1 MPKQQITDFKTTAPD
16 SGEIRFLSNTSGE
29 VQGIT
34 ISAFDCGGNSRIESV
49 ANLTSVDIG
58 VVSLNTINGETYS
71 GYFYYEVSPTVSTA
85 SLTSYEGVCTTTTLA
100 PSPVVDTF
108 RNSDYNATFNNAI
121 VPRRIERTGSID
133 ANYGGVFEVDGKNSQ
148 LTPLNYD
155 TIMSGS
161 AVTASFQ
168 ESNLYSKSWTLPRY
182 EGSKLTSGSLF
193 YDDPALTFKSFV
205 GAKYGLLDSSSTIRS
220 SSEKPLQEFY
230 FNSPYIRGLGLR
242 DLDGYLQ
249 GSTISI
255 PPVGQPIYEKL
266 GSEFKRITRAKIYVN
281 STEDIIQLTDGLAAF
296 EFNPANNAGVTA
308 GDNIFTVMVE
318 TLLAGGDRYF
328 YYDDSG
334 PANLVGGASGIEIRP
349 GTSDIV
355 KVSGSYIASVGAYAI
370 DVASSARSNNL
381 PIFSTLDTSGEKTRF
396 TVISSSLNL
405 T

>member
-121 VPRRIERTGSID
+121 VLRRIERTGSID

-193 YDDPALTFKSFV
+193 YDDPALSFKSFE
-205 GAKYGLLDSSSTIRS
+205 GAKYDLFESSSTIRS
-220 SSEKPLQEFY
+220 QSASERKLDTFY
-230 FNSPYIRGLGLR
+230 FNPPYTLGLFGR
-242 DLDGYLQ
+242 NINAYHQ
-249 GSTISI
+249 GSLGLT
-255 PPVGQPIYEKL
+255 PPVGQPVYEKE
-266 GSEFKRITRAKIYVN
+266 GKEFKRITKSKIFINGTNDIIKVVN
-281 STEDIIQLTDGLAAF
+281 SNVLYES
-296 EFNPANNAGVTA
+296 NPNNAVTVPSSS
-308 GDNIFTVMVE
+308 NIFTLEVTNIYPDME
-318 TLLAGGDRYF
+318 A
-328 YYDDSG
+328 
-334 PANLVGGASGIEIRP
+334 EIRYYYTDELGAGDTGSFQGP
-349 GTSDIV
+349 GSDII
-355 KVSGSYIASVGAYAI
+355 KVRGTYVASLDAYAV
-370 DVASSARSNNL
+370 DVPDPTTGLLPFYSPDDTNL
-381 PIFSTLDTSGEKTRF
+381 QKIQYLI
-396 TVISSSLNL
+396 ISSSVLP
-405 T
+405 